1 MNAPIFK
8 VKNTAVH
15 TVKQYFSWKSGVRN
29 TYTLTA
35 CSVERINGVYEFL
48 AQSSDQ
54 YGNTREYFRNQ
65 SNSELYIAIYR
76 SNYGDNNIYVC
87 EYAGDITA
95 VNAWDCSLISYYAGQ
110 GLFNEVY
117 YSEPQIAMDVLP
129 TVTTSNNG
137 TGLFNFKLND
147 SEWSA
152 DVAAT
157 EYTVEN
163 LEDNSS
169 HTFYVRETLSV
180 GTPAGDAVSMIAD
193 ATSGQKVIKVTP
205 GSSAV
210 IAGDYV
216 KISDA
221 NNTEYGTVDT
231 VVDMMDPDETDITL
245 LADLAHSYTV
255 ADGGV
260 VQREQ
265 TNLTESASCVF
276 TVVFNSG
283 IIQPRERFAA
293 VETDLTSHTVKFYM
307 SSYDSKLLSGL
318 TRDVPGVSGMYIVA
332 GIRNGASYYRN
343 GDFYLW
349 YSSRFSRWLL
359 TTASQFDN
367 ESGMYE
373 YYECYLH
380 ANDQTAPGVWAS
392 GAWYA
397 GMMADMSVS
406 GTPGWSSGIYHV
418 IPVGSGICRYQI
430 NSGDYATL
438 DAGVTSFSFVTALGN
453 SYAIKISEQLDNGLW
468 TPETDLTV
476 NCHRLTAPEVTTG
489 DGVFNSNGGRNV
501 TFKWTPFIPMA
512 SFDGTALAQPVLWDA
527 SLAVDITG
535 PGSIPGKKFHVT
547 NLRSANGCFVA
558 VKLLANTTYYIMVQ
572 EETGNMLNALYRPD
586 GSVYYGIH
594 DHEYDWEAMTTGDN
608 PGVWVY
614 QTTDQGGWGDFSLA
628 VAPAPETL
636 ALVDMALEI
645 GQIRGTGIFRF
656 RINSGPW
663 SNNTADTRALQ
674 MFQLPTG
681 EHTIAV
687 QEKSWSEVW
696 SETGSINFT
705 VTNGAEA
712 GSGGGG
718 SGSGITVPECAYLVM
733 VDSATGKEYL
743 WDGIAV
749 INNLNPLT
757 QGG

>member
-15 TVKQYFSWKSGVRN
+15 TVKQYFSWKSGVRD

-87 EYAGDITA
+87 EYAGDITT
-95 VNAWDCSLISYYAGQ
+95 VNAWDYDLISYYAGQ
-110 GLFNEVY
+110 GLFNEIY
-117 YSEPQIAMDVLP
+117 GSEPQIAMDVLP
-129 TVTTSNNG
+129 TVATSNKG
-137 TGLFNFKLND
+137 TGQFNFKLD
-147 SEWSA
+147 DGEWNSDA
-152 DVAAT
+152 AAT

-163 LEDNSS
+163 LANGSS
-169 HTFYVRETLSV
+169 HTFYIREKLSA
-180 GTPAGDAVSMIAD
+180 GTPGGDAVSMIAN
-193 ATSGQKVIKVTP
+193 AANGQKVIKVTP

-210 IAGDYV
+210 AAGDYI

-245 LADLAHSYTV
+245 TTDLAHSYTV
-255 ADGGV
+255 ADGGT
-260 VQREQ
+260 VQRAQ
-265 TNLTESASCVF
+265 TNLSESASCAF

-283 IIQPRERFAA
+283 VIQPHVKFTA
-293 VETDLTSHTVKFYM
+293 VETDLTSHAVKFYM
-307 SSYDSKLLSGL
+307 SSYDSKLLSGM
-318 TRDVPGVSGMYIVA
+318 TRDVPGISGMYIVA
-332 GIRNGASYYRN
+332 DIRNGANYYRN

-359 TTASQFDN
+359 TAASQFDN

-373 YYECYLH
+373 YYECYLY
-380 ANDQTAPGVWAS
+380 AADQTTSGVWAS
-392 GAWYA
+392 GTWYA
-397 GMMADMSVS
+397 GMLADMSVS

-418 IPVGSGICRYQI
+418 IPVGTGICRYQI
-430 NSGDYATL
+430 NGGDYVAL

-476 NCHRLTAPEVTTG
+476 NCRRLAAPEVTTG

-501 TFKWTPFIPMA
+501 TFKWIPCIAMEN
-512 SFDGTALAQPVLWDA
+512 FDGTALAQPILWDA
-527 SLAVDITG
+527 NLAVDITG

-547 NLRSANGCFVA
+547 NLRSVNGCFVA
-558 VKLLANTTYYIMVQ
+558 VKLLANTTYYMMAQ
-572 EETGNMLNALYRPD
+572 DEEGNMLNALYRPD
-586 GSVYYGIH
+586 GSAYFAIH
-594 DHEYDWEAMTTGDN
+594 DHEYVWEEMTTGDN

-614 QTTDQGGWGDFSLA
+614 QTTDQGGWGNFSLA

-636 ALVDMALEI
+636 ALADMALAI
-645 GQIRGTGIFRF
+645 GQIRGSGIFRF
-656 RINSGPW
+656 RINGGPW
-663 SNNTADTRALQ
+663 SSATADTRALQ

-681 EHTIAV
+681 EHSIAI

-696 SETGSINFT
+696 SETGLINFT
-705 VTNGAEA
+705 VTNGAETGA
-712 GSGGGG
+712 GGG
-718 SGSGITVPECAYLVM
+718 GSGITVPEGAYLVM
-733 VDSATGKEYL
+733 IDSATGKEYL
-743 WDGIAV
+743 WDGIAA

-757 QGG
+757 Q

>member
-35 CSVERINGVYEFL
+35 CSVERINGVYEFI

-76 SNYGDNNIYVC
+76 SNYGDNSIYVC

-95 VNAWDCSLISYYAGQ
+95 VNAWDYDLISYYAGQ

-129 TVTTSNNG
+129 TISTSNKG
-137 TGLFNFKLND
+137 TGQFNFKLD
-147 SEWSA
+147 DGEWSA
-152 DVAAT
+152 DAAIT

-163 LEDNSS
+163 LEDTSS
-169 HTFYVRETLSV
+169 HIFYVREKLSA
-180 GTPAGDAVSMIAD
+180 GTPSGDAVSMIAD
-193 ATSGQKVIKVTP
+193 AASSQKVIKVTA

-210 IAGDYV
+210 AEGDYV

-221 NNTEYGTVDT
+221 NNTEYGTIDT
-231 VVDMMDPDETDITL
+231 VADLMDPDATNITM

-255 ADGGV
+255 ADGGT

-265 TNLTESASCVF
+265 TNLSESASCAF

-283 IIQPRERFAA
+283 VIQPRVRFAA

-307 SSYDSKLLSGL
+307 SSYDSKMLSGL

-332 GIRNGASYYRN
+332 GTRNGANYYRN

-359 TTASQFDN
+359 TAASQFDN

-373 YYECYLH
+373 YYESYLY
-380 ANDQTAPGVWAS
+380 ANDQTGPEVWPT
-392 GAWYA
+392 GTWYV
-397 GMMADMSVS
+397 GMLADMYIS
-406 GTPGWSSGIYHV
+406 GTPSWSSGIYHV
-418 IPVGSGICRYQI
+418 IPVGTGVCRYQI
-430 NSGDYATL
+430 NGGDYVVL
-438 DAGVTSFSFVTALGN
+438 DTGVTSFSFVTALGN
-453 SYAIKISEQLDNGLW
+453 SYAIKISEQLDNGQW

-476 NCHRLTAPEVTTG
+476 SCHRLAAPEVTTI
-489 DGVFNSNGGRNV
+489 DGVLNSNGGRNV
-501 TFKWTPFIPMA
+501 TFKWTPFIAMEN
-512 SFDGTALAQPVLWDA
+512 FDGTALTQPVLWDA
-527 SLAVDITG
+527 GLAVDITG
-535 PGSIPGKKFHVT
+535 PNSIPGKKFHVT

-558 VKLLANTTYYIMVQ
+558 VKLLANTTYYMMVQ
-572 EETGNMLNALYRPD
+572 DEEGNMLNALYRPD

-614 QTTDQGGWGDFSLA
+614 QTTDQGSWGNFSLA
-628 VAPAPETL
+628 VAPEPEVLSL
-636 ALVDMALEI
+636 ADMALVI
-645 GQIRGTGIFRF
+645 GQIRGSGIFRF

-663 SNNTADTRALQ
+663 SSDTADTRALQ

-681 EHTIAV
+681 EHSIAI

-712 GSGGGG
+712 GTGGGG
-718 SGSGITVPECAYLVM
+718 TGITVPAGAYLVM

-743 WDGIAV
+743 WDGIAA

-757 QGG
+757 Q